1 MSIIRIPTQRA
12 KIVEQANE
20 EKKAL
25 KMQAEELKKAAKAII
40 DKPVAQAAL
49 PQVFQLLAT
58 QLLHCPD
65 GTGKEL
71 SLSAAVTAVA
81 ARALDAKSFAQPFL
95 IHDWK
100 AAAESEEKSSPTA
113 EWQPHAE
120 WSMHQE
126 TQSFIT
132 KWAAT
137 YKKQPN
143 FIAQKKSAA
152 SISDEVA
159 NKATEKFFA
168 HCLQPVAK
176 MEQVVDINSVS
187 SSWGNVSWLWG
198 MEVGISSVGP
208 HREGKRG

>member
-40 DKPVAQAAL
+40 EKPVAQAAL

-58 QLLHCPD
+58 A

-159 NKATEKFFA
+159 NKWTEKFFA